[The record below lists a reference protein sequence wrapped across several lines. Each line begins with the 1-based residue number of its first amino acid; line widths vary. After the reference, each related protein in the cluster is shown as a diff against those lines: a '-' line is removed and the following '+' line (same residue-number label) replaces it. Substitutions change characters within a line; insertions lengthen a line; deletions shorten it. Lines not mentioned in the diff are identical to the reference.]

1 MMWTIIQTQCSRAW
15 KQIHLFDENC
25 RFCSQRKVGRW
36 SFCVSL
42 LVNFMFTRYFMTN
55 RYYSL
60 SIRFPFLNYDN
71 VFRSA
76 SVGDLWQN
84 LWVYLFFI
92 ANYWGLLLRAIA
104 KQIYFWCQCNV
115 YVCCLFSH
123 VFILFITKSKT
134 WYWPW
139 K

>member
-25 RFCSQRKVGRW
+25 RFCSQRKLGRW
-36 SFCVSL
+36 RFCVSL

-76 SVGDLWQN
+76 SVGDLWEN
-84 LWVYLFFI
+84 LWVYLFF
-92 ANYWGLLLRAIA
+92 LL
-104 KQIYFWCQCNV
+104 QIIGDCCCGQVGSKFIFDTRVMFTFAVYFRM
-115 YVCCLFSH
+115 FS
-123 VFILFITKSKT
+123 FYLTKSKT